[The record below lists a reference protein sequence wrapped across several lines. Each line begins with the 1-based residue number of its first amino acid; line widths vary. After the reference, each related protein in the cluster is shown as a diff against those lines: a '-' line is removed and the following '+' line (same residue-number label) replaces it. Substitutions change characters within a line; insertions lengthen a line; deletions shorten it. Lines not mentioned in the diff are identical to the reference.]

1 MASRRPAVRSAC
13 LNGWQC
19 SRSMHCSMSGLGIE
33 PRERSY
39 KGLSNLNPIANLN
52 SRSHHLTPA
61 APPLSLGSV
70 LQMGSYWCQTGK
82 NHLFS
87 LPAGCSPARTTQ
99 SVDPPVPPHAV
110 PGPSCKLIAP
120 STLQY
125 CTKQHAAPHDVTL
138 ESYFRNARVAET
150 LLSSFLH
157 AGNSSA

>member
-52 SRSHHLTPA
+52 PRSHHLTPA

-99 SVDPPVPPHAV
+99 SVDPPVPPHAD
-110 PGPSCKLIAP
+110 PGPSCKLIHIYIS
-120 STLQY
+120 STAQSSMLLPMTSRWRAILEMPGLQKPY
-125 CTKQHAAPHDVTL
+125 
-138 ESYFRNARVAET
+138 
-150 LLSSFLH
+150 
-157 AGNSSA
+157 